1 MTSLTM
7 SWPLEALWEALSPA
21 WPDLN
26 LEAVPETGST
36 NTVLLE
42 RARGGDFAPAL
53 LVAEH
58 QTAGRG
64 RMGRVWVAQPGD
76 TLTFSLA
83 LPFQR
88 RDLSGLSLVVGV
100 ALARMLGGGV
110 RLKWP
115 NDLWIQDPDST
126 APGGWSKLG
135 GILIEA
141 VQMGDQRQV
150 VIGIGLNVRRAPL
163 PNTQGVQV
171 LDDRWTAPMLLQQS
185 VLALVPALRRF
196 DAEGFAPFRASFE
209 SLDLLRQ
216 QSLTTTL
223 ADLPSGI
230 GAGVDMTG
238 ALQLLTPDGL
248 KTVHS
253 GEVSVRPC

>member
-1 MTSLTM
+1 MTALSM
-7 SWPLEALWEALSPA
+7 EWPLAEIQAALQPHWPGLVAEALTEA
-21 WPDLN
+21 
-26 LEAVPETGST
+26 GST
-36 NTVLLE
+36 NTLLLE
-42 RARGGDFAPAL
+42 RARSGQFAPAL

-64 RMGRVWVAQPGD
+64 RMGRTWVARPGD

-83 LPFQR
+83 LPLQR

-115 NDLWIQDPDST
+115 NDLWIQDEHST

-141 VQMGDQRQV
+141 VQMGEQRQV
-150 VIGIGLNVRRAPL
+150 VIGVGVNVRRPDL
-163 PNTQGVQV
+163 PATQGVEV
-171 LDDRWTAPMLLQQS
+171 LDARWTPPWLLLQA
-185 VLALVPALRRF
+185 VRALAPALARF
-196 DAEGFAPFRASFE
+196 EAQGFAPFRPEFE
-209 SLDLLRQ
+209 ALDLLRQ
-216 QSLTTTL
+216 QALTTTL
-223 ADLPSGI
+223 AEVPQGI
-230 GAGVDMTG
+230 GAGVDDSG
-238 ALQLLTPDGL
+238 ALLLDTPDGL